1 MFYESIA
8 LTNILLAC
16 LATLST
22 AICIALWRIM
32 YRVPGK
38 ISGEAPALQ
47 KLQEQVR
54 ERPALRAVNEAQV
67 YANNAEKKGPQIE
80 VREKPQEKVRV
91 PVSSDNKTI

>member
-16 LATLST
+16 LAALNT
-22 AICIALWRIM
+22 AICIALWRLM
-32 YRVPGK
+32 ARVPGK

-47 KLQEQVR
+47 KLQEQVS
-54 ERPALRAVNEAQV
+54 EARV
-67 YANNAEKKGPQIE
+67 SANNAEKKGPQIE